1 MSNHERYLD
10 PPEERFAKCEC
21 GHSEEDHG
29 ERNELD
35 NDSAYELLE
44 RLEGL
49 VDYGNSTHSLVE
61 IHRLLTRQL
70 SVCGGKNCDCTEFA
84 EEFDEE
90 EPERV

>member
-1 MSNHERYLD
+1 MSNSDSWYD
-10 PPEERFAKCEC
+10 PPEQPDLLCGC
-21 GHSEEDHG
+21 GHRESEHD